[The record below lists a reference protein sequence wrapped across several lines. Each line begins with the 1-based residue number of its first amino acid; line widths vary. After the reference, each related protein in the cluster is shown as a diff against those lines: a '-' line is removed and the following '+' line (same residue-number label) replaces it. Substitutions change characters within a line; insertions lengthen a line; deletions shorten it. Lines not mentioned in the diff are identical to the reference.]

1 MITKVKKTI
10 AAYNMLDRNKVI
22 VALSGG
28 ADSMCLLD
36 VLIKLKD
43 ELDIQVSAVHINH
56 QIRGEEAYRDENFVR
71 AYCKENNIPLQVFQ
85 IDVPEI
91 AVKNRISLE
100 LAGRN
105 ERYRIFSEISQDAK
119 VATAHNLNDSEETF
133 LFNLARGTGLSGL
146 CGISHVRD
154 NYIRPLI
161 VCTKEEIIQ
170 YCKENSVPFIVDS
183 TNSDNDYSRNYIRN
197 EIIPK
202 LIELN
207 QAFHSNFARSIAILK
222 DDNDCLNDIVGNL
235 VEHSCIENSFS
246 ISDILNEHNAIRCRF
261 IQKIIENL
269 SDGDYESK
277 HIDYIND
284 NLGKDFAV
292 TLPGGDIIKSDGKF
306 IYKQVIQD
314 KIFLSPTI
322 VNNSGK
328 YFFGNYVIEINYSE
342 NKEISD
348 LSFSLDKDLI
358 NGDLIIDT
366 RKAGDE
372 INIAGRQTTRK
383 LKKLYTD
390 AKIPAQINNTMPI
403 LRDKEGIVLA
413 YPFGPDERVKI
424 TDKTKNILSIDITE
438 VL

>member
-146 CGISHVRD
+146 CGIHMS
-154 NYIRPLI
+154 
-161 VCTKEEIIQ
+161 EIIIFDLLL
-170 YCKENSVPFIVDS
+170 S
-183 TNSDNDYSRNYIRN
+183 
-197 EIIPK
+197 
-202 LIELN
+202 
-207 QAFHSNFARSIAILK
+207 AR
-222 DDNDCLNDIVGNL
+222 
-235 VEHSCIENSFS
+235 
-246 ISDILNEHNAIRCRF
+246 
-261 IQKIIENL
+261 
-269 SDGDYESK
+269 
-277 HIDYIND
+277 
-284 NLGKDFAV
+284 
-292 TLPGGDIIKSDGKF
+292 
-306 IYKQVIQD
+306 
-314 KIFLSPTI
+314 
-322 VNNSGK
+322 
-328 YFFGNYVIEINYSE
+328 
-342 NKEISD
+342 
-348 LSFSLDKDLI
+348 
-358 NGDLIIDT
+358 
-366 RKAGDE
+366 
-372 INIAGRQTTRK
+372 
-383 LKKLYTD
+383 KK
-390 AKIPAQINNTMPI
+390 
-403 LRDKEGIVLA
+403 R
-413 YPFGPDERVKI
+413 
-424 TDKTKNILSIDITE
+424 
-438 VL
+438 